1 MRAVGYQLSAFGQKR
16 GEPHDLPLW
25 PTADSRKPTS
35 PSRGLATM
43 LDSQWYDR
51 AKAIRQTIVQLRD
64 SL

>member
-1 MRAVGYQLSAFGQKR
+1 MF
-16 GEPHDLPLW
+16 EE
-25 PTADSRKPTS
+25 SRN
-35 PSRGLATM
+35 M

>member
-1 MRAVGYQLSAFGQKR
+1 MVTRQWKKTPDPFAYPGV
-16 GEPHDLPLW
+16 
-25 PTADSRKPTS
+25 S
-35 PSRGLATM
+35 PM

>member
-1 MRAVGYQLSAFGQKR
+1 MNNNVWPIAASR
-16 GEPHDLPLW
+16 ELPAL
-25 PTADSRKPTS
+25 PPGVS
-35 PSRGLATM
+35 PM